1 MSDSKGMARRSIKA
15 NKAAKVA
22 RNNAESLRAYTN
34 KIGPAYESKTT
45 SDQRKEKNA
54 ESMWGAANK
63 VGPAYGESVASAA
76 GRISKYRESV
86 KGSTKQG
93 SYARNYF
100 KNNSK

>member
-22 RNNAESLRAYTN
+22 R
-34 KIGPAYESKTT
+34 
-45 SDQRKEKNA
+45 KNA
-54 ESMWGAANK
+54 ESAWGAANK

-86 KGSTKQG
+86 KRSTKQG

-100 KNNSK
+100 KKNSK